1 MRQECSPDARSVSF
15 PHCIK
20 KKKNHSMV
28 RESGKANYTGQSV
41 IITLPRDNL

>member
-1 MRQECSPDARSVSF
+1 MLAQFHFHIAL
-15 PHCIK
+15 K

-28 RESGKANYTGQSV
+28 QESGKANYTGQSV